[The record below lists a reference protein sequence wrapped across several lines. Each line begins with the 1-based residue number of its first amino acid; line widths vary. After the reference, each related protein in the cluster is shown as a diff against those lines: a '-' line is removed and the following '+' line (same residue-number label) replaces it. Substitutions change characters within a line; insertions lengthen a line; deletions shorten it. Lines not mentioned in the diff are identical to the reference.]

1 MVSRLRGL
9 KVRTAL
15 IKGLL
20 KFSPLDRNS
29 HYSMQ
34 KAVVLVQSSCTYMEK
49 TGTNGIKCLEADR
62 GELHPVPQRSMTLTP
77 SSSSSNATV
86 MGLSPNMARSL
97 PKSFDSSS
105 PLFFDLQHILNMP
118 VQI

>member
-9 KVRTAL
+9 KVQTAL

-20 KFSPLDRNS
+20 KFSPLGGNS

-34 KAVVLVQSSCTYMEK
+34 KAVVFVQSSCTYMEK
-49 TGTNGIKCLEADR
+49 TCTNGIKWLEANR
-62 GELHPVPQRSMTLTP
+62 GELHPVPQRSMTLT
-77 SSSSSNATV
+77 
-86 MGLSPNMARSL
+86 PNMARSL

-105 PLFFDLQHILNMP
+105 PLFLADLQHILNMP